1 MSACCLSLRSTML
14 MTKHLLMLLPL
25 LLPACTEA
33 LVPAGPALLRRSG
46 PSLRRRGA
54 SAAPL
59 LAAEGSGAEG
69 TPAPA
74 QAAWRLGDELDQ
86 RIASLALPAVV
97 SFMILPIA
105 QATDLLGSGLG

>member
-1 MSACCLSLRSTML
+1 MQ
-14 MTKHLLMLLPL
+14 MTKHLLLLLPL

-59 LAAEGSGAEG
+59 LAAEG

-105 QATDLLGSGLG
+105 QATDLLASGLG

>member
-14 MTKHLLMLLPL
+14 MTKHLLLLLPL

-59 LAAEGSGAEG
+59 LAAEGSEG

-105 QATDLLGSGLG
+105 QATDLLASGLG

>member
-59 LAAEGSGAEG
+59 LAAEGAAEG

>member
-1 MSACCLSLRSTML
+1 MHRCSLLAGTL
-14 MTKHLLMLLPL
+14 TL
-25 LLPACTEA
+25 TEA
-33 LVPAGPALLRRSG
+33 RAALT
-46 PSLRRRGA
+46 PTPTLRRRGA
-54 SAAPL
+54 TGAPL
-59 LAAEGSGAEG
+59 LAAEGAAEG